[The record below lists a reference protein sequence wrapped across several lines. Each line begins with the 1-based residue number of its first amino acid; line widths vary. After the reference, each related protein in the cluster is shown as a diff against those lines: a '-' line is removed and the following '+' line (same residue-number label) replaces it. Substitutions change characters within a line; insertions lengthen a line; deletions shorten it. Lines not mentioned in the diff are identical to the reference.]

1 MCAILRTSGCVWA
14 MARPQV
20 TPSADWMFVI
30 RKIYFGSGT
39 ALSNRK
45 SVQPSTKIV
54 STLSSSAT
62 GPRAGVLPLEEIPV
76 KKSIFSESLSRF
88 SSLTLA
94 SVPAFSSALMISILR
109 LPSSPPPSLI
119 SSWASTVPLYMGS
132 PSTAAGPE
140 KNVICPTLNGV
151 SGIFPAAG
159 CASAGCGVARC
170 PAAPATAAEPTVTPS
185 CCKKSRRVTPWSAMA
200 LCLPLSART
209 LAHA

>member
-14 MARPQV
+14 MASPQV

-30 RKIYFGSGT
+30 RKMYFGSGT

-62 GPRAGVLPLEEIPV
+62 GPRAGVLPLEVIPV

-119 SSWASTVPLYMGS
+119 SSWASTVPLYMGTVLAQEEINDGGGLRS
-132 PSTAAGPE
+132 EEHTSELQSRENLVCRLLLE
-140 KNVICPTLNGV
+140 K
-151 SGIFPAAG
+151 
-159 CASAGCGVARC
+159 
-170 PAAPATAAEPTVTPS
+170 
-185 CCKKSRRVTPWSAMA
+185 KKN
-200 LCLPLSART
+200 
-209 LAHA
+209 